1 MMYKRHNSMSAVGSS
16 GLPLTSPHKDSFTI
30 RRPVQPS
37 RRVSASTVLFICA
50 VAALG
55 SAGLTTFVLN
65 ARHASV
71 VGEIQERRR
80 VEKTRLMEDV
90 ETSRKRQLTA
100 HENADSCKE
109 GVERFKH
116 RLDETETR
124 LEEAHAR
131 VEADSEAAEASDQ
144 EIHNLNEEIL
154 ALRQSKEENTEVGEN
169 SEVIEKMKEEND
181 DHLKKL
187 HIIQDQIGLISRR
200 ETVRRFGKGPH
211 QVKIILDFPP
221 EPALIAP
228 DGTTPNF
235 FVIEMASLDQMP
247 HSVYLFLSMIEAGL
261 WNGSSF
267 MRKANHVLQ
276 ASPRPYYK
284 NAGQNVHQKFLDFGV
299 HKVAF
304 QEYSSHFP
312 HKKYTVGFSGRPG
325 GPDFY
330 INRVDNSNNHGPGG
344 QTKYEKAHEAD
355 PCFAK
360 IVAGIDTIER
370 MSTMPILPGAFKEME
385 KYVGILDAII
395 LPSHELV
402 DNSDHITSIN

>member
-1 MMYKRHNSMSAVGSS
+1 MSHNG
-16 GLPLTSPHKDSFTI
+16 SFTT
-30 RRPVQPS
+30 RTPVRPS
-37 RRVSASTVLFICA
+37 KGVSASTLLFICA

-55 SAGLTTFVLN
+55 SAGVTTYVLN
-65 ARHASV
+65 TRHASV

-80 VEKTRLMEDV
+80 MERTALTEDL

-100 HENADSCKE
+100 NENVDSCKE

-116 RLDETETR
+116 RLDETEIR
-124 LEEAHAR
+124 LEEAHVR
-131 VEADSEAAEASDQ
+131 VEHDSEAAAASDQ
-144 EIHNLNEEIL
+144 EIKNLNEEIL

-169 SEVIEKMKEEND
+169 REVVEKIKEENEAN
-181 DHLKKL
+181 LKKL
-187 HIIQDQIGLISRR
+187 HIIQDQIGSISRR
-200 ETVRRFGKGPH
+200 EAVRRFGEGPH
-211 QVKIILDFPP
+211 QVKILLDFPP

-235 FVIEMASLDQMP
+235 FVIEMASLDHMP

-267 MRKANHVLQ
+267 MRLANHVLQ

-284 NAGQNVHQKFLDFGV
+284 NAGQNVHQNFLDFGV
-299 HKVAF
+299 HQVAF
-304 QEYSSHFP
+304 QEYSSQFP

-330 INRVDNSNNHGPGG
+330 INRVDNILNHGPGG

-360 IVAGIDTIER
+360 IVDGIVTIER
-370 MSTMPILPGAFKEME
+370 MSTMPVLPGAFKEME
-385 KYVGILDAII
+385 KYVGILDAYI